1 MRWLSALPAGTR
13 RVACAAAASWLGV
26 WLLELGVVTLLVTF
40 RASDAVALYA
50 AGILGSATLAV
61 VQGATLLW
69 LCRGAGIFSRVPLS
83 PAWSVPHPLS
93 DRPAILSDSA
103 PVAEELAVAVPQPLV
118 PGSSDSGEQSKTTP
132 GALTPDATTGSMPS
146 WGDYR
151 SSRGRQVTS
160 LLSGTTLRA
169 SAISAGT
176 VTHDSVSV
184 DGSTQFFDLGA
195 EFGVAVWLHL
205 ADGGL
210 QPPAHVDSLAARDEE
225 RLPLWRMQDTI
236 GNLAARCGGR
246 LVHADPIGG
255 TALLCFV
262 HASAESVM
270 AASLEFADRV
280 PKTVGGFRLTVAVG
294 PPGPLA
300 PSLRPY
306 SPLSAGQVS
315 RAALLLHVCILKR
328 ERMICASTADG
339 PQPTGYDK
347 CGFIWPDLTAWEQLR
362 SNSNPLEGS
371 IRCINMGRSTRR
383 SEDTAA
389 LVGSA
394 LAEQAYSILMQQ
406 QQGLAPPPPERLA
419 RMWARCHELALKA
432 APGDVGSVVQEAG
445 VAAPAAAAP
454 RKGNRDAPAAL
465 PPVCDFADWHHIESQ
480 IPEVHG
486 AQDLAATREDLW
498 FSCPDMRIYQP
509 ELPPGLCVFGVI
521 DGHSGRQCAEYA
533 QAHALPDLARRLAYG
548 LSVPAAL
555 QATLQAVDRCFTQRC
570 AVPAGDESGAC
581 ITVVVVTLEKVVTA
595 NLGDCRAVGVSCT
608 TVREARTNSP
618 VPCGTTSS
626 ETTQPRSNV
635 HEPIPES
642 MFLSTPPMTLSFQP
656 AGQAAGGEP
665 VGLCFRPTLEP
676 ASSNEQLLK
685 FGEKRFG
692 GRASQH
698 FAERSTSHPESSRSP
713 SCAFTAFSPLQSK
726 WSALRLSTDHSAA
739 EASERGCVEA
749 VGGSVIWSQGA
760 MRVDGKLQVS
770 RSLGDFATRICRQ
783 PDVAVY
789 DRTAFE
795 AIVVG
800 SDGLWDVVS
809 DLECA
814 TIVGAARDAID
825 TGESVSLARSSIAPA
840 SDARTETTH
849 PRQGCISPKV
859 GRGAKV
865 ELFGMLSE
873 RSSVTSLAHRSRRL
887 QSVSSMTSDTM
898 GYGAIAAGLAL
909 EARDRANDTGR
920 HQDDITVVI
929 AFLPRPGR

>member
-246 LVHADPIGG
+246 LVHADPIGA
-255 TALLCFV
+255 TALLCFC
-262 HASAESVM
+262 HASAQSVM
-270 AASLEFADRV
+270 AASLEFADGV
-280 PKTVGGFRLTVAVG
+280 PKTVGGFRVTVAVG

-328 ERMICASTADG
+328 VDMICASTADG

-347 CGFIWPDLTAWEQLR
+347 CGFVWPDLTVWEQLS
-362 SNSNPLEGS
+362 SNRNPLERS
-371 IRCINMGRSTRR
+371 IRCIHMDRSIRR
-383 SEDTAA
+383 SENTAV
-389 LVGSA
+389 LVGGA

-406 QQGLAPPPPERLA
+406 QQQQQQGPAPPPVRLA

-432 APGDVGSVVQEAG
+432 APGDVGSVVQEVG
-445 VAAPAAAAP
+445 VSAPAATSRKSNREAP
-454 RKGNRDAPAAL
+454 PDQL
-465 PPVCDFADWHHIESQ
+465 PPVCDFADWHQIEP
-480 IPEVHG
+480 IMPEVHG

-498 FSCPDMRIYQP
+498 FSCPDLRIYQP
-509 ELPPGLCVFGVI
+509 ELPPGLCAFGVI

-533 QAHALPDLARRLAYG
+533 QAHVLPDLARRLAYG

-581 ITVVVVTLEKVVTA
+581 ITVVVATLEKVVTA
-595 NLGDCRAVGVSCT
+595 NLGDCRAVGVGCT
-608 TVREARTNSP
+608 TGRASQSTSP
-618 VPCGTTSS
+618 GPCGATSS
-626 ETTQPRSNV
+626 FITQPCSSTN
-635 HEPIPES
+635 EPVTARGC
-642 MFLSTPPMTLSFQP
+642 LSTLPLTSSFQLVPQGAPVSP
-656 AGQAAGGEP
+656 AVGGESA
-665 VGLCFRPTLEP
+665 GLCSLPPLQRVP
-676 ASSNEQLLK
+676 SNEPLVKL
-685 FGEKRFG
+685 GEKGFG
-692 GRASQH
+692 GRLSQH
-698 FAERSTSHPESSRSP
+698 FAERSAESPHSP
-713 SCAFTAFSPLQSK
+713 SYACTVSSPLQSK
-726 WSALRLSTDHSAA
+726 RSALRLSTDHSAA

-783 PDVAVY
+783 PDVAVH
-789 DRTAFE
+789 DRTVFE

-800 SDGLWDVVS
+800 SDGLWNVVS

-814 TIVGAARDAID
+814 TMVGAARDAID
-825 TGESVSLARSSIAPA
+825 TGESVSFTRSSLAPA
-840 SDARTETTH
+840 SDTRTDAIH
-849 PRQGCISPKV
+849 SRLGCASP
-859 GRGAKV
+859 
-865 ELFGMLSE
+865 LLWE
-873 RSSVTSLAHRSRRL
+873 RSSACARSGTSLAQRSHRL
-887 QSVSSMTSDTM
+887 QSMSSSTV